1 MENGREKLPT
11 AWNAVGEEFKK
22 LIRSETTSFP
32 SICCSSLAMA
42 AVEISVDRFE
52 PSINMEVSYE
62 FGANAYYQSG
72 ANIKTQRFIPRR
84 NRKGEKMRC
93 VLTRE

>member
-42 AVEISVDRFE
+42 AVDCFE

-62 FGANAYYQSG
+62 FGANAY
-72 ANIKTQRFIPRR
+72 KR
-84 NRKGEKMRC
+84 NKC
-93 VLTRE
+93 